1 MLQSQNEQRS
11 ILQLQNWTMFFGF
24 SYRELNMN
32 EMNPLEARMNWDFD
46 CFLCSFCR
54 LEWLTIISWSL
65 GDLFMKKLRHP
76 IFISEFWGF
85 RVQGRLWQNKIPMTC
100 SEPLDHCSL
109 NKHLELQGGWKG
121 ETRSQ
126 LKWQNGEQAN
136 VACHFFKTAYR
147 CFEYGP
153 MTANYISKQEV
164 RIGNCSLYLF

>member
-1 MLQSQNEQRS
+1 
-11 ILQLQNWTMFFGF
+11 
-24 SYRELNMN
+24 MN

-46 CFLCSFCR
+46 CFLCSFSR

-76 IFISEFWGF
+76 IFISESFWGSEF
-85 RVQGRLWQNKIPMTC
+85 WVVCGRTKYPWLVVEHWIIAVTNGVVSPT
-100 SEPLDHCSL
+100 L

-121 ETRSQ
+121 ETLSQ

-153 MTANYISKQEV
+153 MTANYISKQKV
-164 RIGNCSLYLF
+164 RIGNCLLYLF